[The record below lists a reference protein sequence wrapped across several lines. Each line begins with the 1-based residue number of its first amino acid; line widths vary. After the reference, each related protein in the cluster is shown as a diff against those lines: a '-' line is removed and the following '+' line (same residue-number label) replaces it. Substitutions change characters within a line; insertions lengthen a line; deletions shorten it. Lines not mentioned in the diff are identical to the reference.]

1 MSDDK
6 KTEKQIDSYGKH
18 IKVWLNE
25 IEKNYLKL
33 EKEENERKKGKIRD
47 KIEEHKGILKRDMER
62 LAKCGGSPEMFL
74 GNITAF
80 QRKIID
86 ELFPSGVDRDTVAI
100 EKEIQRIKKMLNED
114 LKEAME
120 KYTYDP
126 DDPVEIKQKSKLFE
140 KEAYISWNMMR
151 ASNPKSL
158 SGAVNKHY
166 NDSWNYVR
174 DYDSTKD
181 KYFSPEEQK
190 LIANCMQT
198 YEAELAY
205 YRQKRAWMGRLGE
218 SLCKTAEKIGE
229 WGDITSARVLAQGLS
244 KEIFQQTVTEI
255 DGKLPKDELK
265 KRADEMT
272 RRYIQFIS
280 DPHELEE
287 AMIQE
292 KESEIEA
299 EKLLTELRS
308 STEGAKMLL
317 SGRERRQVEQWM
329 EIAESEVE
337 GQNILAYELL
347 CEKLG
352 KERAKFILLCKADP
366 DLEKRRE
373 ALTSYSFE
381 ELGL

>member
-1 MSDDK
+1 
-6 KTEKQIDSYGKH
+6 
-18 IKVWLNE
+18 
-25 IEKNYLKL
+25 
-33 EKEENERKKGKIRD
+33 
-47 KIEEHKGILKRDMER
+47 
-62 LAKCGGSPEMFL
+62 MFL

-126 DDPVEIKQKSKLFE
+126 EDTVEIKQKSKLFE

-151 ASNPKSL
+151 ASNPKSV
-158 SGAVNKHY
+158 SGAENKHY
-166 NDSWNYVR
+166 NDSWNYAR

-229 WGDITSARVLAQGLS
+229 WGDITQARIFADNLSREVFINPVKEIEGEKLS
-244 KEIFQQTVTEI
+244 KE
-255 DGKLPKDELK
+255 ELSEK
-265 KRADEMT
+265 SKAMT
-272 RRYIQFIS
+272 RRYIQFIA
-280 DPHELEE
+280 DEKAVEEGLRVMKECEEQTDRQLEE
-287 AMIQE
+287 LKHGVQ
-292 KESEIEA
+292 SA
-299 EKLLTELRS
+299 EDLSLTGLRELRK
-308 STEGAKMLL
+308 TVRMAEDEVGGVNMLTCL
-317 SGRERRQVEQWM
+317 LLRERLGIEKAGFVLLYTYDKLKEDRK
-329 EIAESEVE
+329 
-337 GQNILAYELL
+337 EL
-347 CEKLG
+347 
-352 KERAKFILLCKADP
+352 
-366 DLEKRRE
+366 
-373 ALTSYSFE
+373 LTSYTFE

>member
-6 KTEKQIDSYGKH
+6 KTEKKIASYGKN
-18 IKVWLNE
+18 IKVWLDE
-25 IEKNYLKL
+25 IERNQKKL
-33 EKEENERKKGKIRD
+33 QAEENEKKQEKLKK
-47 KIEEHKGILKRDMER
+47 KIENNKESLKKTVEWLVEEGGNPKDFLKDITELHSQVIKDM
-62 LAKCGGSPEMFL
+62 
-74 GNITAF
+74 
-80 QRKIID
+80 
-86 ELFPSGVDRDTVAI
+86 FPSGADSDTVAI

-120 KYTYDP
+120 KYSYDP
-126 DDPVEIKQKSKLFE
+126 EEPIETRYKNKLFKAE
-140 KEAYISWNMMR
+140 TTVGRWMLNAGNE
-151 ASNPKSL
+151 SL
-158 SGAVNKHY
+158 K
-166 NDSWNYVR
+166 DSMYYRECWNYDR
-174 DYDSTKD
+174 DYEKTKD
-181 KYFSPEEQK
+181 QYFTKEEQG
-190 LIANCMQT
+190 LIEKCIQSRL
-198 YEAELAY
+198 EERDFL
-205 YRQKRAWMGRLGE
+205 RQKNAFMYNLGL
-218 SLCKTAEKIGE
+218 SIQKTAVKIGE

-287 AMIQE
+287 AMIQK

-299 EKLLTELRS
+299 DKLLAELRS

-366 DLEKRRE
+366 DLEKRKE

>member
-229 WGDITSARVLAQGLS
+229 WGDITQARIFADNLSREVFINPVKEIEGEKLS
-244 KEIFQQTVTEI
+244 KE
-255 DGKLPKDELK
+255 ELSEK
-265 KRADEMT
+265 SKAMT
-272 RRYIQFIS
+272 RRYIQFIA
-280 DPHELEE
+280 DEKAVEEGLRVMKECEEQADRQLEELEQGVQSAE
-287 AMIQE
+287 DLSLPGLRELKKTVRMAEDEVGGVNMLTCLLLRERLGIE
-292 KESEIEA
+292 KA
-299 EKLLTELRS
+299 GFVLLYTYDKLTEDR
-308 STEGAKMLL
+308 K
-317 SGRERRQVEQWM
+317 
-329 EIAESEVE
+329 
-337 GQNILAYELL
+337 EL
-347 CEKLG
+347 
-352 KERAKFILLCKADP
+352 
-366 DLEKRRE
+366 
-373 ALTSYSFE
+373 LTSYTFE

>member
-1 MSDDK
+1 MEEGGNPKDFLKDI
-6 KTEKQIDSYGKH
+6 TELHSQV
-18 IKVWLNE
+18 IK
-25 IEKNYLKL
+25 
-33 EKEENERKKGKIRD
+33 
-47 KIEEHKGILKRDMER
+47 DM
-62 LAKCGGSPEMFL
+62 
-74 GNITAF
+74 
-80 QRKIID
+80 
-86 ELFPSGVDRDTVAI
+86 FPSGADSDTVAI

-120 KYTYDP
+120 KYSYDP
-126 DDPVEIKQKSKLFE
+126 EEPIETRYKNKLFKAE
-140 KEAYISWNMMR
+140 TTVGRWMLNAGNE
-151 ASNPKSL
+151 SL
-158 SGAVNKHY
+158 K
-166 NDSWNYVR
+166 DSMYYRECWNYDR
-174 DYDSTKD
+174 DYEKTKD
-181 KYFSPEEQK
+181 QYFTKEEQG
-190 LIANCMQT
+190 LIENCIQSRL
-198 YEAELAY
+198 EERDFL
-205 YRQKRAWMGRLGE
+205 RQKNAFMYNLGL
-218 SLCKTAEKIGE
+218 SIQKTAVKIGE

-255 DGKLPKDELK
+255 EGKLPKDELK

-287 AMIQE
+287 AMIQK

-299 EKLLTELRS
+299 DKLLAELRS

-366 DLEKRRE
+366 DLEKRKE

>member
-6 KTEKQIDSYGKH
+6 KTEKKISKRKED
-18 IKVWLNE
+18 ILFWLKAA
-25 IEKNYLKL
+25 EKYANQYQQAAD
-33 EKEENERKKGKIRD
+33 EKKKT
-47 KIEEHKGILKRDMER
+47 
-62 LAKCGGSPEMFL
+62 KCGKSLQSAKESIQFAVNAVINLGGSIDDIPKTLSKEQFEIWNEMF
-74 GNITAF
+74 GNADSEDI
-80 QRKIID
+80 
-86 ELFPSGVDRDTVAI
+86 AI

-126 DDPVEIKQKSKLFE
+126 EDTVEIKQKSKLFE

-190 LIANCMQT
+190 LIGNCMQT

-244 KEIFQQTVTEI
+244 KEMFQQTVTEI
-255 DGKLPKDELK
+255 EGKLPKDELK

-280 DPHELEE
+280 DPQELEE

-299 EKLLTELRS
+299 EKLLAELKS

-317 SGRERRQVEQWM
+317 SGRERRQVEQWV

-366 DLEKRRE
+366 DLEKRKE
-373 ALTSYSFE
+373 ALTLYSFE

>member
-1 MSDDK
+1 MSEDK
-6 KTEKQIDSYGKH
+6 KTEKKIAKRREDILFWLKAAEKYANQYKQAVDEKKKAKSEKSLQSAKESIQFAVNAAID
-18 IKVWLNE
+18 L
-25 IEKNYLKL
+25 
-33 EKEENERKKGKIRD
+33 
-47 KIEEHKGILKRDMER
+47 
-62 LAKCGGSPEMFL
+62 GGSIDDIPETLSKEQLEIWNEMF
-74 GNITAF
+74 GNADSDDI
-80 QRKIID
+80 
-86 ELFPSGVDRDTVAI
+86 AI

-126 DDPVEIKQKSKLFE
+126 EDTVEIKQKSKLFE

-151 ASNPKSL
+151 ASNPKSV
-158 SGAVNKHY
+158 SGAENKHY
-166 NDSWNYVR
+166 NDSWNYAR

-317 SGRERRQVEQWM
+317 SGRERRQVEQWI

>member
-229 WGDITSARVLAQGLS
+229 WGDITQARIFADNLSREVFINPVKEIEGEKLS
-244 KEIFQQTVTEI
+244 KE
-255 DGKLPKDELK
+255 ELSEK
-265 KRADEMT
+265 SKAMT
-272 RRYIQFIS
+272 RRYIQFIA
-280 DPHELEE
+280 DEKAVEEGLRVMKECEEQADRQLEELE
-287 AMIQE
+287 QGVQ
-292 KESEIEA
+292 SA
-299 EKLLTELRS
+299 EDLSLPGLRELKKTVRMAEDEVGGVNMLTCLLL
-308 STEGAKMLL
+308 
-317 SGRERRQVEQWM
+317 RERLGIEKAGFVLLYTYDKLKEDRK
-329 EIAESEVE
+329 
-337 GQNILAYELL
+337 EL
-347 CEKLG
+347 
-352 KERAKFILLCKADP
+352 
-366 DLEKRRE
+366 
-373 ALTSYSFE
+373 LTSYTFE

>member
-6 KTEKQIDSYGKH
+6 KTEKKIAK
-18 IKVWLNE
+18 
-25 IEKNYLKL
+25 
-33 EKEENERKKGKIRD
+33 ERKSILFWLKAAEEDEKKLKGADEDKKIAKYKKSVQQD
-47 KIEEHKGILKRDMER
+47 KDYVRQSVNNVIKFGGNVDDILAEV
-62 LAKCGGSPEMFL
+62 PES
-74 GNITAF
+74 
-80 QRKIID
+80 QQKIWK
-86 ELFPSGVDRDTVAI
+86 ELYGESDSKDIAI
-100 EKEIQRIKKMLNED
+100 EKEIQRIKKMLIED

-120 KYTYDP
+120 KYTYDQ

-166 NDSWNYVR
+166 NDSWNYAR

-229 WGDITSARVLAQGLS
+229 WGDITQARIFADNLSREVFINPVKEIEGEKLS
-244 KEIFQQTVTEI
+244 KE
-255 DGKLPKDELK
+255 ELSEK
-265 KRADEMT
+265 SKAMT
-272 RRYIQFIS
+272 RRYIQFIA
-280 DPHELEE
+280 DEKAVEEGLRVMKECEEQADRQLEELE
-287 AMIQE
+287 QGVQ
-292 KESEIEA
+292 SA
-299 EKLLTELRS
+299 EDLSLPGLRELKKTVRMAEDEVGGVNMLTCLLL
-308 STEGAKMLL
+308 
-317 SGRERRQVEQWM
+317 RERLGIEKAGFVLLYTYDKLKEDRK
-329 EIAESEVE
+329 
-337 GQNILAYELL
+337 EL
-347 CEKLG
+347 
-352 KERAKFILLCKADP
+352 
-366 DLEKRRE
+366 
-373 ALTSYSFE
+373 LTSYTFE